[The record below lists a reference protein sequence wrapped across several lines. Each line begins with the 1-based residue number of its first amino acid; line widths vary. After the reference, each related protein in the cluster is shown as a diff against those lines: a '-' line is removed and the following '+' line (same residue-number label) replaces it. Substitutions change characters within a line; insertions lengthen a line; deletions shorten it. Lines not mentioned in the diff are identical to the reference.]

1 MLVSEVCRF
10 ARFERHVWGALSQPD
25 RRHLSCLVA
34 KLILVT
40 YKSVVHPLSPRLP
53 VNVGHYEDTFCKV
66 GDDWAAGPAGHLP
79 SVRERDRP
87 VAAADW

>member
-1 MLVSEVCRF
+1 MWAPVYLVRPGRPRRQRVPRTVHSRLITVT
-10 ARFERHVWGALSQPD
+10 GAD
-25 RRHLSCLVA
+25 GG
-34 KLILVT
+34 I
-40 YKSVVHPLSPRLP
+40 LSPRLP